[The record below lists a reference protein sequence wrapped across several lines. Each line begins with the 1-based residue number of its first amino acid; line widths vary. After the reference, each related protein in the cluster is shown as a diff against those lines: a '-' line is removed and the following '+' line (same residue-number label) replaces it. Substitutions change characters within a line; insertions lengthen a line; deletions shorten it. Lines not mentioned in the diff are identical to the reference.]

1 MMKSKIRA
9 APPGAPPSGSHTRL
23 LAGPEDAAASDH
35 TLDSFRPTLVGGVP
49 ARVTGLGNSA
59 RGGASGRRGF
69 RPPSPLLPRV
79 TAAGRRKEPR
89 TSQSCV
95 GERESWR
102 PWRSRSRG
110 TGAGPCGP
118 RCHPPPSSPRCSR
131 CWYPG
136 PVCSCCSSPWRPR
149 VSRCD
154 PRPCATGKVS
164 RAGPGPGCQSFFLRS
179 RQALGSGLPEPTP
192 PHLRPPHSPHLEDQ
206 PHIPRLCAEPHLG
219 HPCNPSLPR
228 CVPVPVAIV
237 LVKAPIS
244 IRSN

>member
-9 APPGAPPSGSHTRL
+9 APPGARQAAATQDSQPVPRMLQAEDHRLDSLRPTRVGG
-23 LAGPEDAAASDH
+23 GPE
-35 TLDSFRPTLVGGVP
+35 
-49 ARVTGLGNSA
+49 RVTGLDKSA
-59 RGGASGRRGF
+59 RGGASGGRGS
-69 RPPSPLLPRV
+69 RPPAPLLPRV

-95 GERESWR
+95 GERAPGR
-102 PWRSRSRG
+102 PWRSRSRA

-118 RCHPPPSSPRCSR
+118 RCRPPPSSPRCSR
-131 CWYPG
+131 CWCPG

-149 VSRCD
+149 ASRCG

-164 RAGPGPGCQSFFLRS
+164 GAGPGPGCEFFLLRS

-206 PHIPRLCAEPHLG
+206 PHTPRLCAEPHLG
-219 HPCNPSLPR
+219 HPCNPSLP
-228 CVPVPVAIV
+228 
-237 LVKAPIS
+237 
-244 IRSN
+244 